1 MEIPV
6 GNSSEHSEGF
16 SKTDIPIPER
26 GIPIIKKKK
35 KRKIWHAGVKGKI
48 SKIKIST
55 KKGLGKRKKNNR
67 EKIIE
72 RMKFQRH
79 VYARILKY

>member
-55 KKGLGKRKKNNR
+55 KKGLGKRKKNIR

-72 RMKFQRH
+72 GMKFQRH

>member
-55 KKGLGKRKKNNR
+55 KKGLGKRKKNIR

-72 RMKFQRH
+72 GMKVQRH

>member
-55 KKGLGKRKKNNR
+55 KKGLGKRKKNIR